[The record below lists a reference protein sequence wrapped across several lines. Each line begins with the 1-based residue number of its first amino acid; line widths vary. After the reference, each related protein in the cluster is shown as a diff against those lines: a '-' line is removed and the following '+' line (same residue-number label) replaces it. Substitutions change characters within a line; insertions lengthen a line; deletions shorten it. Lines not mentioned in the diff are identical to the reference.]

1 MSGQSKSEA
10 DANCDGVVTDILDV
24 LCEELGT
31 FVADDLT
38 VLL

>member
-24 LCEELGT
+24 LCEVLGA
-31 FVADDLT
+31 FVADYLT

>member
-10 DANCDGVVTDILDV
+10 DACRDGVVTDILDV
-24 LCEELGT
+24 LGEELGT